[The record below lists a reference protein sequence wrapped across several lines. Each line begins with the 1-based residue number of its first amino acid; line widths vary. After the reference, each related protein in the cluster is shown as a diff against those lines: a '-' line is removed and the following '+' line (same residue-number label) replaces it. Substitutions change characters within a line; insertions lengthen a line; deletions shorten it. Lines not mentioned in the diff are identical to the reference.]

1 MPVKSIYHVKG
12 KRIRRRKM
20 QRPNCKC
27 KYKCADTTSEE
38 NQQTIFQNYW
48 KNNYSSQRDFIKR
61 HVTKKEKSRKTKEST
76 NIIFFKYY
84 YSDAYQMPDV
94 NQGRRKTVSLKKLQ
108 FERTRM
114 SISAPKCANLMSL
127 CNKEL
132 IPFYHHSFYENLPR
146 DRQLNKLQEPRS
158 SDRSDDN
165 SDADYM

>member
-1 MPVKSIYHVKG
+1 
-12 KRIRRRKM
+12 M

-84 YSDAYQMPDV
+84 YSDAYQMPDI

-108 FERTRM
+108 FERTLQNTHVHFCSEM
-114 SISAPKCANLMSL
+114 CKFDEFVQQGAYPFLTSL
-127 CNKEL
+127 VL
-132 IPFYHHSFYENLPR
+132 
-146 DRQLNKLQEPRS
+146 
-158 SDRSDDN
+158 
-165 SDADYM
+165 